1 MPDLFKAAAKRYA
14 DNVETGR
21 ETLVVIPTWN
31 EIDEFNQDARAE
43 LKRRGLIYG
52 KEIEI
57 EGSASLSW
65 TEVEKTHWQD
75 YERGHVLN
83 FHKRITKVE
92 PGESL
97 TVTEVLPNG
106 LECVKQD
113 GTIVRITKKQR
124 GAFDVAESQR
134 ISVAAGDELLFR
146 ANCPEIGVSNG
157 QRRKVKAVSESGEIE
172 LTSGSVL
179 PKSFTQVCHGHAVTS
194 HKSQGA
200 SVDESILVVGPHSLS
215 AANLRQFYVS
225 NTRFKQDHRLF
236 VHNLN
241 ALLGKVMTKSERP
254 LAREFLAEMGKELE
268 TLLEAKPSHD
278 PQEAKQR
285 SERLSKLLVEVERYE
300 KRADWRATRSALFN
314 KLGVHQWP
322 DKIRKR
328 WKDLRRQR
336 AREVNK
342 RNFNTF
348 ALIRRFRKGT
358 FILKFNRL
366 ASRSRAATRKL

>member
-1 MPDLFKAAAKRYA
+1 
-14 DNVETGR
+14 
-21 ETLVVIPTWN
+21 
-31 EIDEFNQDARAE
+31 
-43 LKRRGLIYG
+43 
-52 KEIEI
+52 
-57 EGSASLSW
+57 
-65 TEVEKTHWQD
+65 
-75 YERGHVLN
+75 
-83 FHKRITKVE
+83 
-92 PGESL
+92 
-97 TVTEVLPNG
+97 
-106 LECVKQD
+106 
-113 GTIVRITKKQR
+113 
-124 GAFDVAESQR
+124 
-134 ISVAAGDELLFR
+134 
-146 ANCPEIGVSNG
+146 
-157 QRRKVKAVSESGEIE
+157 
-172 LTSGSVL
+172 
-179 PKSFTQVCHGHAVTS
+179 
-194 HKSQGA
+194 
-200 SVDESILVVGPHSLS
+200 
-215 AANLRQFYVS
+215 LRQFYVS

-300 KRADWRATRSALFN
+300 KRADWRAARSALFN